1 MQWLMTAMVAVVAG
15 VMTVVEVD
23 LEEEEMMVVEASE
36 RNILYRKCLVL
47 TLHFQVTGTA
57 IQLGLTAC
65 VS

>member
-1 MQWLMTAMVAVVAG
+1 

-57 IQLGLTAC
+57 IQLDLTAC